1 MSSTEWKEIAYDD
14 TFETT
19 MRSLVRRRAD
29 DATFTAE
36 AARGVLKHLYVQDGN
51 DWVGRGGL
59 QDIVMQATI
68 DAYEQ
73 FITEWETS
81 DRQDQD
87 TSALTS

>member
-1 MSSTEWKEIAYDD
+1 MSSTEWKDIAYDG

-19 MRSLVRRRAD
+19 MRSLERRRSD
-29 DATFTAE
+29 DAAFTVE
-36 AARGVLKHLYVQDGN
+36 AARGVLKHLYIQDGN

-73 FITEWETS
+73 FITEWESSS
-81 DRQDQD
+81 DRIR
-87 TSALTS
+87 ACLH